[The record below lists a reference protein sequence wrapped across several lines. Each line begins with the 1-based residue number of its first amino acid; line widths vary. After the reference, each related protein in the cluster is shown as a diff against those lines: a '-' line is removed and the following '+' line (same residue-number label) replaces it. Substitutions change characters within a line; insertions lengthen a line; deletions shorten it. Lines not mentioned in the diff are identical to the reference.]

1 MNEGPL
7 NIHVDIWG
15 LHWFIFIICLLKYH
29 KNKWMLWVP
38 LWGQRGQCEER
49 SHSSWVCTSCLP
61 LNHFSTPD
69 PFIFFSSSCH
79 ISWAV
84 KLFFLNLWVRFKSG
98 IDYQV
103 RGSTDIIHHHHHH
116 LCASK
121 REVSGKAVHVLV
133 HHVDTSIHSW

>member
-7 NIHVDIWG
+7 NIRVDVWG

-61 LNHFSTPD
+61 SNHFSSPD
-69 PFIFFSSSCH
+69 LCIFSSCH
-79 ISWAV
+79 INWSIKFSFFRKSMKLHNHTDTRPDDFLQTQILYHPPSSACV
-84 KLFFLNLWVRFKSG
+84 KEGKC
-98 IDYQV
+98 Q
-103 RGSTDIIHHHHHH
+103 
-116 LCASK
+116 
-121 REVSGKAVHVLV
+121 EKAVHVLV
-133 HHVDTSIHSW
+133 HHVDTPIHSW

>member
-7 NIHVDIWG
+7 NIRVDVWG

-61 LNHFSTPD
+61 LNRFSSPD
-69 PFIFFSSSCH
+69 LFIFSSSCQ
-79 ISWAV
+79 INWSI
-84 KLFFLNLWVRFKSG
+84 KFFVSEKQYESYTITPIPGQIIYTNSIICVRQS
-98 IDYQV
+98 
-103 RGSTDIIHHHHHH
+103 
-116 LCASK
+116 
-121 REVSGKAVHVLV
+121 REVSGKSGSCVSASCWY
-133 HHVDTSIHSW
+133 TYS